1 MNHQHQFASPLGRD
15 LFAMFAPIQT
25 EHARATQQELAE
37 VLEGEPMPRLTEA
50 EVNHLATLHAENR
63 SEGRTIRPFRQSPHG
78 E

>member
-1 MNHQHQFASPLGRD
+1 MNHLAQTLFNLGAE
-15 LFAMFAPIQT
+15 AMFRSAHPT

-50 EVNHLATLHAENR
+50 EVNHLAAEFEER
-63 SEGRTIRPFRQSPHG
+63 HTEGHVPRHPFRTNFH